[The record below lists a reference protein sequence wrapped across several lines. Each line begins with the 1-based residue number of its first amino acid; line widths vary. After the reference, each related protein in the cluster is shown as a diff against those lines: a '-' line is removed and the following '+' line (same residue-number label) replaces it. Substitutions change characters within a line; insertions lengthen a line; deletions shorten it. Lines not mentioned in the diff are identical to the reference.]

1 MEACLTTINELISL
15 KGRRALITGALGGI
29 GQEIALTI
37 GELGGDV
44 ILLDR
49 PNSVFDN
56 LLSHLDQFKG
66 IDIDC
71 LECDLE
77 QPESREEAIN
87 SILNSP
93 KSLDILVNNAGFV
106 AETGLKGLIT
116 DFDNQTLET
125 WHRVMEV
132 NLTAIFD
139 LTQKLTPKLR
149 QNHHG
154 SIINMAS
161 IYGVDAPDYSLYEG
175 TDMGNSAAYSS
186 SKGGLVY
193 LTKWLATTIAPD
205 VRVNAISPGGVLRT
219 QPQQFVDRYVARTP
233 LSRMAS
239 NSDMR
244 GAIAFLASDLSSYV
258 TGQNIV
264 VDGGWTI

>member
-1 MEACLTTINELISL
+1 MTTINELISL

-37 GELGGDV
+37 GELGGDM
-44 ILLDR
+44 ILLDK

-56 LLSHLDQFKG
+56 LLSQLEEFD
-66 IDIDC
+66 DIDVEC
-71 LECDLE
+71 IECDLE
-77 QPESREEAIN
+77 RIDSRKHALD

-93 KSLDILVNNAGFV
+93 KNLDILVNNAGFV
-106 AETGLKGLIT
+106 AETGLTGLIT
-116 DFDNQTLET
+116 DFEEQTLET

-132 NLTAIFD
+132 NLTTVFD
-139 LTQKLTPKLR
+139 LTQKLVPKLK
-149 QNHHG
+149 QNQYG

-193 LTKWLATTIAPD
+193 LTKWLATTIAPYI
-205 VRVNAISPGGVLRT
+205 RVNAISPGGVLRT

-233 LSRMAS
+233 LSRMAT
-239 NSDMR
+239 NADMR
-244 GAIAFLASDLSSYV
+244 GAIAFLASDLSAYV

-264 VDGGWTI
+264 VDGGWTL

>member
-1 MEACLTTINELISL
+1 MEASVVTIKELISL
-15 KGRRALITGALGGI
+15 KGRRALITGGLGGI

-37 GELGGDV
+37 AELGGDLV
-44 ILLDR
+44 LLDR
-49 PNSVFDN
+49 PNSTFDH
-56 LLSHLDQFKG
+56 LLSQLEQFNV
-66 IDIDC
+66 DVDC

-77 QPESREEAIN
+77 QPESRKLTID

-116 DFDNQTLET
+116 DFDKQTLET

-139 LTQKLTPKLR
+139 LTQKLAPKLG

-244 GAIAFLASDLSSYV
+244 GAIAFLASDLSAYI

-264 VDGGWTI
+264 VDGGWTL